1 MCGAMNVRVNGEK
14 RSIEDTCTVAVLL
27 DELNLGG
34 QPCAVEVNA
43 AVVPHREHGERHLS
57 DGDTVEIVTLVG
69 GG

>member
-1 MCGAMNVRVNGEK
+1 MNVQVNGEQ
-14 RSIEDTCTVAVLL
+14 RTFENACTVARLL
-27 DELNLGG
+27 DDLKLAG

-43 AVVPHREHGERHLS
+43 AVVPRREHGERLLS

>member
-1 MCGAMNVRVNGEK
+1 MNVQVNGEQ
-14 RSIEDTCTVAVLL
+14 RTFDNACTVARLL
-27 DELNLGG
+27 DDLKLAG

-43 AVVPHREHGERHLS
+43 AVVPRREHGERLLS

>member
-1 MCGAMNVRVNGEK
+1 MNVQVNGEQ
-14 RSIEDTCTVAVLL
+14 RTFEDACTVARLL
-27 DELNLGG
+27 DDLKLAG

-43 AVVPHREHGERHLS
+43 AVVPRREHGERLLS

>member
-1 MCGAMNVRVNGEK
+1 MNVQVNGEQ
-14 RSIEDTCTVAVLL
+14 RTFQDACTVARLL
-27 DELNLGG
+27 DDLKLAG

-43 AVVPHREHGERHLS
+43 AVVPRREHGERLLS

>member
-1 MCGAMNVRVNGEK
+1 MKIRVNGEQ
-14 RSIEDTCTVAVLL
+14 RSFENACTVAVLL

-43 AVVPHREHGERHLS
+43 TVVPHREHGQRGLS

>member
-1 MCGAMNVRVNGEK
+1 MNVQVNGEQ
-14 RSIEDTCTVAVLL
+14 RTFDNACTVTRLL
-27 DELNLGG
+27 DDLKLAG

-43 AVVPHREHGERHLS
+43 AVVPRREHGERLLS

>member
-1 MCGAMNVRVNGEK
+1 MKIQVNGQQ
-14 RSIEDTCTVAVLL
+14 RTFEDTCTVAVLL

-43 AVVPHREHGERHLS
+43 AVVPRREHAERLLS
-57 DGDTVEIVTLVG
+57 DGDIVEIVTLVG